1 MKIIKSLKNLVIL
14 ILLEQVS
21 KTFENDAKNQKG
33 GFIGMLLGTL
43 GVTYQKIC

>member
-33 GFIGMLLGTL
+33 GLIGMLLGTL
-43 GVTYQKIC
+43 GVTY

>member
-43 GVTYQKIC
+43 GVT